1 MGGGM
6 GGNPMMGGGMMGG
19 GMMGQAS
26 NQNQPQKDIF
36 KPQI

>member
-1 MGGGM
+1 MMGA
-6 GGNPMMGGGMMGG
+6 NPMMGPQ
-19 GMMGQAS
+19 MMGQAA

>member
-6 GGNPMMGGGMMGG
+6 GGNPMMGGGMMGPN
-19 GMMGQAS
+19 MMGQGA

>member
-1 MGGGM
+1 MMGA
-6 GGNPMMGGGMMGG
+6 NPMMGANMMNQGG
-19 GMMGQAS
+19 